1 MTNSWEARQL
11 RELNRKYS
19 TRTATKS
26 MHESMLIQPFL
37 PSLAQ
42 WWDYLPVYWYIQS
55 KPRARRAMHNHPGVR
70 LMHRGNLVFLLLIA
84 FIAFLGQCYQG

>member
-19 TRTATKS
+19 ANITHSKHR
-26 MHESMLIQPFL
+26 LIQPFL
-37 PSLAQ
+37 PSFAQ
-42 WWDYLPVYWYIQS
+42 WWDWLPVYWYIQS

-70 LMHRGNLVFLLLIA
+70 LMQRGNLAFLLLIA